1 MGISNEGYSVQRLA
15 MLVRSP
21 MGTISEHFVEA
32 HLQVHTFFS
41 SLNVVCCTSALSR
54 VSFGD
59 LGFCGENKDVGADRL
74 LESESGVPS
83 RINGRLGVEFG
94 YRPGLIGSILLDVSL
109 AETSI
114 ILLLFLLGVS
124 AAPSN

>member
-1 MGISNEGYSVQRLA
+1 MAVMNPRE
-15 MLVRSP
+15 
-21 MGTISEHFVEA
+21 TISRHFTEG

-41 SLNVVCCTSALSR
+41 SLNIVCGISALSR
-54 VSFGD
+54 VSLGD
-59 LGFCGENKDVGADRL
+59 LSFSGENKDVGADRL

-94 YRPGLIGSILLDVSL
+94 YRPGLIGSILLDLSL
-109 AETSI
+109 TETSI

-124 AAPSN
+124 ATPSN